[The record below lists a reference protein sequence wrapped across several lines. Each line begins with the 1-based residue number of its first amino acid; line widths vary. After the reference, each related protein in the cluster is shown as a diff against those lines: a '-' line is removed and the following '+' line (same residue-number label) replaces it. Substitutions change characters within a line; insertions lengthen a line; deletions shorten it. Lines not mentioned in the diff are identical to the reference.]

1 MIECNDKFVVK
12 KLFMKKG
19 NACSIQYH
27 ELKTE
32 TIVVL
37 SGKLNIYIG
46 DKLEN
51 LKCVEYNYG
60 DTVTIKPYTIHRME
74 AVEDALYIE
83 CSTNELWDV
92 IRLQD
97 NYNRV

>member
-1 MIECNDKFVVK
+1 
-12 KLFMKKG
+12 MKKG
-19 NACSIQYH
+19 NSCSIQYH

-32 TIVVL
+32 TIIIL
-37 SGKLNIYIG
+37 SGQVNIYVG
-46 DKLEN
+46 NDVNN
-51 LKCVEYNYG
+51 LDIQVYNFG
-60 DTVTIKPYTIHRME
+60 DTITIKPYTIHRME
-74 AVEDALYIE
+74 AIEDSLYIE